1 LRQLAQTL
9 AVACP
14 ETFVMVVHSMK
25 NPSEI
30 AGRHPGSRLRGA
42 LAALVSSVVLAACSI
57 SPGVHM
63 GSPEDVSRSLQ
74 EDGAPPG
81 ALKPITPDLVRSY
94 AQPDTT
100 MVRSRLS
107 HLFGKAE
114 PYRVGPGDI
123 LNIVVWN
130 HPELALTPAGSAT
143 TSIVTGVNE
152 LGNGYNVGPDGTI
165 QFPFA
170 GLVKVAGLNEF
181 EIRERLVRH
190 LSGYINSPQIT
201 VRVQAYRSGRIYVD
215 GEVRNPGVLPIT
227 DLPMTLPEAINR
239 AGGLTPEANRST
251 VTLTRSGVSTP
262 IDLPELARSQIDP
275 SSILLKNGDMLR
287 IGSRQESKVYLMGD
301 VFQPTAHMMHDG
313 TVTLAQALG
322 ESGGVNPESGN
333 PRQVYVIR
341 RGADGQPEIFHMD
354 ASRPASYVLAA
365 DFRLKPQ
372 DIVFVDPAP
381 VVRWNRVISNLLPS
395 YDAVYSTR
403 VMTR

>member
-1 LRQLAQTL
+1 
-9 AVACP
+9 
-14 ETFVMVVHSMK
+14 MK

-190 LSGYINSPQIT
+190 LSSYINSPQIT

-251 VTLTRSGVSTP
+251 VTLTRNGVSTS

-287 IGSRQESKVYLMGD
+287 VGSRQESKVYLMGD

-322 ESGGVNPESGN
+322 EAGGVNPESGN
-333 PRQVYVIR
+333 PRQVYIIR